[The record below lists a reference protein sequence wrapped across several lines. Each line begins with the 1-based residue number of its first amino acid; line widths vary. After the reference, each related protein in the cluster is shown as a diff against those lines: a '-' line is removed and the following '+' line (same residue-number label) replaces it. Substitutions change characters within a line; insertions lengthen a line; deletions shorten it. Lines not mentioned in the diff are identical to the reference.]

1 MGLLHRHASLGLW
14 KRGGCELLVRV
25 EIIKPKLL
33 CPAVHPVFFGDF
45 LARKPLR
52 EARDHGF
59 ELREGGFSLG
69 GVFGTMLFCEVADEV
84 RTLQY
89 DASAGGGGG
98 QFTEILEER

>member
-1 MGLLHRHASLGLW
+1 M
-14 KRGGCELLVRV
+14 VRV

-45 LARKPLR
+45 FARKPLG

-59 ELREGGFSLG
+59 EFGKRGFSLG
-69 GVFGTMLFCEVADEV
+69 GVFGPVLFCKVADQV
-84 RTLQY
+84 WTLEH